1 MWVFTTKVLVH
12 LFSEIGMKPLL
23 LLPGNS
29 NKEKK
34 NRTGV
39 VAPWE
44 SSFPSCTNPWLGSHR
59 VSAKMMMFMIKLI
72 VIIIKIN

>member
-12 LFSEIGMKPLL
+12 LFSEIGMKLVT

-34 NRTGV
+34 QSWGC
-39 VAPWE
+39 
-44 SSFPSCTNPWLGSHR
+44 SFLVEQFPIMHKRLAWVSL
-59 VSAKMMMFMIKLI
+59 SAKMMMFMIKLI

>member
-12 LFSEIGMKPLL
+12 LFSEIGMKLL
-23 LLPGNS
+23 TLLPENS

-34 NRTGV
+34 KQSWGCISLV
-39 VAPWE
+39 E
-44 SSFPSCTNPWLGSHR
+44 QFPIMHKRLAWASL
-59 VSAKMMMFMIKLI
+59 SAKMMMFMIRLI

>member
-23 LLPGNS
+23 LLPENS

-34 NRTGV
+34 NRAGV
-39 VAPWE
+39 VAPW
-44 SSFPSCTNPWLGSHR
+44 
-59 VSAKMMMFMIKLI
+59 
-72 VIIIKIN
+72 

>member
-34 NRTGV
+34 KQSWGC
-39 VAPWE
+39 
-44 SSFPSCTNPWLGSHR
+44 SSLVEQFPIMHKPLAWVSL
-59 VSAKMMMFMIKLI
+59 SAKMMMFMIKLI